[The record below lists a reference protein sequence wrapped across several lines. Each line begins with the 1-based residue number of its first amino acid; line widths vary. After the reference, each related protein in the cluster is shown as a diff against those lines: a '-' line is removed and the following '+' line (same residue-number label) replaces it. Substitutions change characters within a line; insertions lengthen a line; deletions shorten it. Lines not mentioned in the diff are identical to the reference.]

1 MLVPT
6 YAGRPTEV
14 VQNKNDCFVLV
25 QGKYFRVSE
34 EKVKRKKVKLRL
46 VR

>member
-6 YAGRPTEV
+6 YAGRPVEV
-14 VQNKNDCFVLV
+14 IQNKNDCFVLI

-34 EKVKRKKVKLRL
+34 EKAIRAKVKLRL
-46 VR
+46 VK